1 MGKDTQILSFGKSR
15 VYDSLALEFQTYNIR
30 ELAQSKAGGSMIR
43 LKDVKVVVEYTWLG
57 RGRFYLNRIV

>member
-30 ELAQSKAGGSMIR
+30 ELAQSKAGGFNDS
-43 LKDVKVVVEYTWLG
+43 VEGCKGGSGIYMVGERAIL
-57 RGRFYLNRIV
+57 FE